1 MVRVRGKGCLVAGS
15 RRAGRPAVIGDVARL
30 AGVSNQT
37 VSRVL
42 NEHPNVR
49 PDTRDRV
56 LDAMRRLDY
65 RPNLMARGLVR
76 QKSHML
82 GVISFDSVLFGP
94 ATTLLG
100 IGRAARARGYGVTIL
115 TPESGDRSSIVD
127 TAASLAS
134 QAVAGVVVVFPS
146 QAATTTALLSLP
158 AGLPAVAVE
167 AAPDDAIPTVRIDQA
182 TGARIAVQHLLELG
196 HETVWHVSGPR
207 DRLDAQAR
215 IDGWR
220 ATLEEAGRPAP
231 PVVVGDWSAESGYRA
246 GLELAERPGITA
258 VFAANDH
265 MALGLLRAF
274 HERGIRVPEDVSV
287 VGFDDIP
294 EAGFLIP
301 PLTTIRP
308 DHEEV
313 GRLAVTTLLG
323 LVDETEQDATAPPY
337 VVPTLVRRRSTAA
350 R

>member
-1 MVRVRGKGCLVAGS
+1 M
-15 RRAGRPAVIGDVARL
+15 IGDVARL

-49 PDTRDRV
+49 QDTRDRV

-167 AAPDDAIPTVRIDQA
+167 AAPDDAIPAVRIDQL

-215 IDGWR
+215 VDGWR
-220 ATLEEAGRPAP
+220 ATLEEAGRTTP

-274 HERGIRVPEDVSV
+274 HERASGSLR
-287 VGFDDIP
+287 
-294 EAGFLIP
+294 
-301 PLTTIRP
+301 T
-308 DHEEV
+308 
-313 GRLAVTTLLG
+313 
-323 LVDETEQDATAPPY
+323 
-337 VVPTLVRRRSTAA
+337 
-350 R
+350 